1 MTKKELK
8 PWLPIALE
16 KVKSKTDFV
25 TYIKVFEY
33 GIYLCLAIKFGRKT
47 FMSWTEN
54 QKEHLYNLVRG
65 WLIQNGVAEDGG
77 RGIFNSS
84 QVTYYKDG
92 WKEMLAELAFNDDYA
107 FRKQEE

>member
-8 PWLPIALE
+8 PWLPIALQ

-65 WLIQNGVAEDGG
+65 WLIHNGVAFDG
-77 RGIFNSS
+77 GIFNGA
-84 QVTYYKDG
+84 QVTHFKDG

-107 FRKQEE
+107 FRKQEN